1 MNNKLYKEKLELYNA
16 LVAKCNRFERK
27 GKTMPYT
34 SANGYMFSLLN
45 KAGEIGIRFSK
56 EVQEKYLKEFNSKLF
71 ISYNAVMKG
80 YVLIPDE
87 MLQDL
92 DNVAKY
98 LNESY
103 DYVMS
108 LEPK

>member
-1 MNNKLYKEKLELYNA
+1 MWEDKLKVYNE

-27 GKTMPYT
+27 GKTVPNT

-45 KAGEIGIRFSK
+45 KSGEIGIRFSK
-56 EVQEKYLKEFNSKLF
+56 EVQKKYMEEWDTTIFK
-71 ISYNAVMKG
+71 SYNAVMNG
-80 YVLIPDE
+80 YVLIPE
-87 MLQDL
+87 KMLKDL

-108 LEPK
+108 LPPK

>member
-1 MNNKLYKEKLELYNA
+1 MWEEKLKVYDELIS
-16 LVAKCNRFERK
+16 KCPRFKRK

-34 SANGYMFSLLN
+34 SANGHMFSLLN

-56 EVQEKYLKEFNSKLF
+56 EVQKKYIEEWGTTIFK
-71 ISYNAVMKG
+71 SYNSVMHG
-80 YVLIPDE
+80 YVLIPDN
-87 MLQDL
+87 MLEDL

-108 LEPK
+108 LETK

>member
-1 MNNKLYKEKLELYNA
+1 MWEKKLARYDV
-16 LVAKCNRFERK
+16 LVSECPRFERK

-45 KAGEIGIRFSK
+45 KDGEFGIRFSK
-56 EVQEKYLKEFNSKLF
+56 DVQEKYLKQLRTTTFKSHGATLQ
-71 ISYNAVMKG
+71 G
-80 YVLIPDE
+80 YVLIPERLWKKPDI
-87 MLQDL
+87 L
-92 DNVAKY
+92 AKY